1 MEPSCLK
8 MPLSYSVGSAPSSS
22 GSPRVTME
30 TDHASMSVQ
39 LAPFSPGSSGQQHK
53 QTGTPP
59 VPPSPSLSSAQ
70 HWSTPVES
78 STSGVPHSPA
88 PHFTSSAIATE
99 SSMFSSVGIMSWLPP
114 ATASSMLSMATSN
127 EVSSSA
133 ALLPPQSSTTG
144 QGNDTLSYLTAHILS
159 LSLVPVPAYLAVS
172 GVTDS
177 IYACPQVSWHWLL
190 E

>member
-1 MEPSCLK
+1 METSCLK
-8 MPLSYSVGSAPSSS
+8 MPLSCYSVGSAPSSS

-39 LAPFSPGSSGQQHK
+39 PAPFSPGSSGQQYK

-70 HWSTPVES
+70 YWSTPVES

-88 PHFTSSAIATE
+88 PHFTSSAVATE

-114 ATASSMLSMATSN
+114 STASSMLSMATSN
-127 EVSSSA
+127 EFSSSA
-133 ALLPPQSSTTG
+133 APLPPQSSTTG
-144 QGNDTLSYLTAHILS
+144 QATTLHPSYLTARILS
-159 LSLVPVPAYLAVS
+159 LSLFPISAYL
-172 GVTDS
+172 GCLQC
-177 IYACPQVSWHWLL
+177 Y
-190 E
+190 